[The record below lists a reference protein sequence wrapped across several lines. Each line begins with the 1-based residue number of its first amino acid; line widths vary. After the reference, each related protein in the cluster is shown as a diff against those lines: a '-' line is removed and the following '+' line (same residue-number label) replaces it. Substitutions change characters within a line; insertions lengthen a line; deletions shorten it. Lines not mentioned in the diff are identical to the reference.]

1 MQQYVYS
8 ILLFYISC
16 AKKNR
21 LQANAILLA
30 KHNNL
35 KSMLN
40 FNNKAERLLKQGR
53 VGCSEHP
60 DSLFL

>member
-40 FNNKAERLLKQGR
+40 FNNKAER
-53 VGCSEHP
+53 
-60 DSLFL
+60 FL